1 MHHFPRKPVFGNGS
15 CKFKKRERERDFYAI
30 KILETHSLSLLLII
44 AESVRLVTRLYTE
57 RWNVQD

>member
-1 MHHFPRKPVFGNGS
+1 MGVVNL
-15 CKFKKRERERDFYAI
+15 KRERERDFYAI
-30 KILETHSLSLLLII
+30 KILETHSLSLLII